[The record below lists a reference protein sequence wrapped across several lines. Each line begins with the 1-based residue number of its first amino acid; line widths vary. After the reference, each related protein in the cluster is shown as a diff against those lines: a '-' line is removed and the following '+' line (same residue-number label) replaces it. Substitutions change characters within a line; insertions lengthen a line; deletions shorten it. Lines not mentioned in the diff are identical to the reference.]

1 MRLLLDTH
9 TLLWLL
15 VNDPALSTRA
25 RRTIEDPAN
34 ESFISIVSLWEIAIK
49 SGMGKLTLPAPF
61 SAVFPAELVQNGIGI
76 VSVELPHLETM
87 LQLPT
92 IHRDPFDRLLIAQA
106 IVEGMTL
113 VTADAHLAG
122 YTVPILW

>member
-15 VNDPALSTRA
+15 VNDSALSTRA
-25 RRTIEDPAN
+25 RSTIEDPVN

-49 SGMGKLTLPAPF
+49 SGTGKLTLPAPF
-61 SAVFPAELVQNGIGI
+61 SAVFPAELVQNGIGM
-76 VSVELPHLETM
+76 VSLELPHLEAM

-122 YTVPILW
+122 YPVPILW